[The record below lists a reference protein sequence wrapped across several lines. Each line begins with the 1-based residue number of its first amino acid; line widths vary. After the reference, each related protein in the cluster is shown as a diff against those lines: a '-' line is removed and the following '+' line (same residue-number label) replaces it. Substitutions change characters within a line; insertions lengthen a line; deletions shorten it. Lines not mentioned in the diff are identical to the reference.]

1 MFACRFIFEA
11 YAKKRKR
18 EANWMLL
25 KMFCLMLMDMYFLP
39 EFDAYQGPIAPSY
52 FKSHANSWYS
62 YFFQKKVCLMSGL
75 KFTLFDVTS
84 VLPENLSGLKKNYFQ
99 TCTEINTLSELQ

>member
-25 KMFCLMLMDMYFLP
+25 KMFCLMLMDMYLP

-52 FKSHANSWYS
+52 F
-62 YFFQKKVCLMSGL
+62 
-75 KFTLFDVTS
+75 
-84 VLPENLSGLKKNYFQ
+84 
-99 TCTEINTLSELQ
+99 

>member
-25 KMFCLMLMDMYFLP
+25 KMFCLILMDMYFLP

-62 YFFQKKVCLMSGL
+62 YFFQKKG
-75 KFTLFDVTS
+75 LFDVRSEIHLVRRNIGSTGKS
-84 VLPENLSGLKKNYFQ
+84 VRA
-99 TCTEINTLSELQ
+99 